1 MFDKQ
6 EIPLLHRLPM
16 TRIKILIA
24 RIMYRTLRTVLR
36 TDRRQIQRQG
46 INYEV
51 DLSEGIDLS
60 LFVFGNF
67 QDHITNPA
75 YFSLPADAVI
85 IDVGANIGSMSL
97 RFAQSALAGTVYA
110 LEPTA
115 YAYKK
120 LLRNLGLNP
129 ELSARIKPTQTFVSN
144 VTSPESAIVAY
155 SSWKVDGTATD
166 VHPLHGGAAQA
177 ADSVGVTTID
187 EFCQARALPRLD
199 LIKIDTDGHE
209 LPVLQGAQGAI
220 EKYLPRIIFEVSL
233 YAFEE
238 NHVTFE
244 DYLNCLTPFGYRLV
258 NSRNG
263 HEVGPG
269 NYLKEIPL
277 RSTIDIFALPPNA

>member
-1 MFDKQ
+1 
-6 EIPLLHRLPM
+6 LS
-16 TRIKILIA
+16 
-24 RIMYRTLRTVLR
+24 TVLR
-36 TDRRQIQRQG
+36 SDQRRIQRKG
-46 INYEV
+46 ISYEV
-51 DLSEGIDLS
+51 DLTEGIDLS
-60 LFVFGNF
+60 LFAFGNF
-67 QDHITNPA
+67 QDHITNPR

-85 IDVGANIGSMSL
+85 IDVGANIGSMAL
-97 RFAQSALAGTVYA
+97 RFAQSAPAGKIYA

-120 LLRNLGLNP
+120 LQRNLALNP
-129 ELSARIKPTQTFVSN
+129 ELSARINPKQTFVSN
-144 VTSPESAIVAY
+144 VASGESSIVAY

-187 EFCQARALPRLD
+187 EFCELMELPRLD

-220 EKYLPRIIFEVSL
+220 EKYSPHIIFEMSL
-233 YAFEE
+233 YALEE
-238 NHVTFE
+238 NNVTFE
-244 DYLNCLTPFGYRLV
+244 DYLNCLKPFGYTLL

-263 HEVGPG
+263 KTISME

-277 RSTIDIFALPPNA
+277 RSTIDIFALPPAGN